1 MIYYLPVKNND
12 GEVLM
17 KRKKI
22 LIISLGAAAALCLL
36 GALIVSGVYLLVDS
50 YGKYIHPV
58 EKLPECKAALVLG
71 CSPTV
76 RNGRFINSL
85 FVARMNKAA
94 ELYLSG
100 KVKVLILSGDNG
112 RVTYNEPQE
121 MRRALLKRGI
131 PDSAIFCDYAGFR
144 TLDSVIRADAI
155 FGQRKIIVVS
165 QTFHCAR
172 AIYLGRNLG
181 VECYGLAADVRIP
194 RRWLIRNT
202 IRETLA
208 RCAAVADIIIGRHP
222 KFYGKRI
229 DLDKPQVK
237 DPVST
242 FENGII

>member
-1 MIYYLPVKNND
+1 
-12 GEVLM
+12 M
-17 KRKKI
+17 KRKKV
-22 LIISLGAAAALCLL
+22 LIISLCSAALLCLSGVL
-36 GALIVSGVYLLVDS
+36 SVWGVYLLVGS
-50 YGKYIHPV
+50 YGKYIYPV
-58 EKLPECKAALVLG
+58 GKLPSCKAALVLG

-76 RNGRFINSL
+76 RNGRFINTL
-85 FVARMNKAA
+85 FVARMDKAA
-94 ELYLSG
+94 ELYRSG

-112 RVTYNEPQE
+112 RATYNEPQE
-121 MRRALLKRGI
+121 MRRALLRRGV
-131 PDSAIFCDYAGFR
+131 PDTAIFCDYAGFR

-165 QTFHCAR
+165 QAFHCAR
-172 AIYLGRNLG
+172 AIYLGRKHG
-181 VECYGLAADVRIP
+181 VECYGFAADIRIP

-202 IRETLA
+202 FREVLA
-208 RCAAVADIIIGRHP
+208 RCAAVGDIIIGRNP

>member
-1 MIYYLPVKNND
+1 
-12 GEVLM
+12 M

-22 LIISLGAAAALCLL
+22 LLVFSGAAAGVCLL
-36 GALIVSGVYLLVDS
+36 GALTVAGCYFLVDS
-50 YGKYIHPV
+50 YGKYIAPV
-58 EKLPECKAALVLG
+58 DKLPSCKAALVLG
-71 CSPTV
+71 WSPTV

-94 ELYLSG
+94 ELYKSG

-112 RVTYNEPQE
+112 RTTYNEPQE
-121 MRRALLKRGI
+121 MRRALLRRGI

-165 QTFHCAR
+165 QTFHCSR
-172 AIYLGRNLG
+172 AIYLGRHHG
-181 VECYGLAADVRIP
+181 VECYGFAADVRIP
-194 RRWLIRNT
+194 KSWLLRNT

-208 RCAAVADIIIGRHP
+208 RVAAVGDIILGRHP

-229 DLDKPQVK
+229 DLDLPQEK
-237 DPVST
+237 DPAST
-242 FENGII
+242 LENGII